1 MMGNLKNNVTYFC
14 VGILKIMMY
23 KGIDRQYSVN
33 NKKKKQHRDRVVC
46 TTDAKRDTKGNVKEY

>member
-33 NKKKKQHRDRVVC
+33 KKKTAQRQSGLYNRC
-46 TTDAKRDTKGNVKEY
+46 